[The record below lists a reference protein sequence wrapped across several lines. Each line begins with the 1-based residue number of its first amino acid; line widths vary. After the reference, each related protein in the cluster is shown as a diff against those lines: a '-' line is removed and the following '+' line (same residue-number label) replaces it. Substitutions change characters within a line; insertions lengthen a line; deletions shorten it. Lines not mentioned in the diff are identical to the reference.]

1 MIDYILEMKYFAGLL
16 FIAVFLVLLTLLK
29 NDAPLL
35 QPPGLVKRLAIYFTT
50 HVAQTSDTHPFPEL
64 RTDVFALDA
73 DNLYLAVLDSLNDLK
88 WDIVESNDTE
98 HRVKV
103 VVTSPIFLFK
113 DDMVI
118 NIRTLECL
126 NDAVIT
132 ALDMHS
138 SSRIGKG
145 DFGAN
150 AGHIQQL
157 VEAVRERMG
166 KYKLKTR
173 LAAHRSGN

>member
-1 MIDYILEMKYFAGLL
+1 MKYIAGLL
-16 FIAVFLVLLTLLK
+16 FFAVILILGTLLK

-35 QPPGLVKRLAIYFTT
+35 QEPGLVKRLAIYFTT

-64 RTDVFALDA
+64 RTDVFAIDA
-73 DNLYLAVLDSLNDLK
+73 DNLYLAVLDALNDLK
-88 WDIVESNDTE
+88 WDIVASDEAG
-98 HRVKV
+98 HRVTV
-103 VVTSPIFLFK
+103 VVTTPILLFK

-118 NIRTLECL
+118 NIRSLECM
-126 NDAVIT
+126 NGAVIS
-132 ALDMHS
+132 ALDVRS

-157 VEAVRERMG
+157 IEAVRVRME
-166 KYKLKTR
+166 KYKPDAPRASTR
-173 LAAHRSGN
+173 QDSLNC